1 MATEADKAS
10 LRAAFGDHLR
20 ELADQAGL
28 TPSQIQVLL
37 NHKKIT
43 APKGT
48 FSAWWNGQSTP
59 HNQDVAHALE
69 VVFNDHGVPYEQIH
83 LVALYQAA
91 NQRALR
97 DPADQ
102 QDPPSGAID
111 PDPAPAAAG
120 QPQPPQSLSV
130 SEPAPLRPRARWRLV
145 GWLAIGLVTVL
156 VIGTAAA
163 WWRSTSTSGTEFQ
176 RTLGQL
182 DSPDATIRQRAV
194 GAIQD
199 LAPRSPARRSPACGA
214 LVALIRNHQHLPHA
228 DPPMS
233 KVPSL
238 SERSPDTQAA
248 VQAIS
253 HLGCVD
259 QPEGVHLNEVDLR
272 KAELSH
278 SSLPGAAITWSDL
291 RQATLVGTRLE
302 AARLIGSNL
311 DYANLEQA
319 RLADAELCGAR
330 MEGVH
335 LRGANLHG
343 ADLSVE
349 LTTGRRVELAGADL
363 TGADLRG
370 ADLRG
375 VDLSGGGPIPS
386 ATLRGAHLEG
396 TQLTGAKLDGVTLD
410 GATADVATR
419 WPAGFDPAAAGVQ
432 LGR

>member
-1 MATEADKAS
+1 MASETDKAS

-20 ELADQAGL
+20 GLADQAGL
-28 TPSQIQVLL
+28 TPAQIQVFL

-59 HNQDVAHALE
+59 HDQDVAHALE
-69 VVFNDHGVPYEQIH
+69 VIFNDHGVPYKQIH
-83 LVALYQAA
+83 LVALYKAA
-91 NQRALR
+91 NQRPPR
-97 DPADQ
+97 YPAGQ

-111 PDPAPAAAG
+111 PDPAPVPVG
-120 QPQPPQSLSV
+120 QPQPPQSPSV
-130 SEPAPLRPRARWRLV
+130 SEPPPPRPRTPRRLV

-156 VIGTAAA
+156 VIGAAAA
-163 WWRSTSTSGTEFQ
+163 WWRSTSSGTEFQ
-176 RTLGQL
+176 RALGQL

-194 GAIQD
+194 GAVQE
-199 LAPRSPARRSPACGA
+199 LTPRFPARRSPACGA
-214 LVALIRNHQHLPHA
+214 LVALIRNHQHLPRA

-272 KAELSH
+272 KAQLSH

-291 RQATLVGTRLE
+291 RQATLVGSRLE

-319 RLADAELCGAR
+319 RLDDAELRGAR
-330 MEGVH
+330 MEGVR
-335 LRGANLHG
+335 LRGANLQG

-396 TQLTGAKLDGVTLD
+396 TQLRGAKLDGVALD